1 MQVTIQ
7 SIDRYIYN
15 LDKDL
20 FDIHMR
26 VFHPGVG
33 GTGGRKGCSLIVMK
47 I

>member
-7 SIDRYIYN
+7 SEDIYN

-20 FDIHMR
+20 FEIHTR
-26 VFHPGVG
+26 ARLPEVGVK
-33 GTGGRKGCSLIVMK
+33 GGRKGPSLIRMK

>member
-7 SIDRYIYN
+7 SEDIYN

-20 FDIHMR
+20 FDIPMR
-26 VFHPGVG
+26 ARLPGAGVE
-33 GTGGRKGCSLIVMK
+33 GGRKGSSLIRMK

>member
-7 SIDRYIYN
+7 SEDIYN

-20 FDIHMR
+20 FDIHTR
-26 VFHPGVG
+26 AHLPGVG
-33 GTGGRKGCSLIVMK
+33 VEGGRKGCSLIRMK

>member
-7 SIDRYIYN
+7 SEDIYN

-20 FDIHMR
+20 FDIHTR
-26 VFHPGVG
+26 ARLPGVG
-33 GTGGRKGCSLIVMK
+33 VEGGRKGSSLIRMK